1 MYATERSLWEKS
13 DTRTPFQKGEIVL
26 SNLQKAGA
34 EGHPVKWETQIDV
47 DPQSEHVPVTYCDH
61 IEEVTAAAEPD
72 HEITDE
78 ELVKICRYIR
88 RSTTFYNL

>member
-1 MYATERSLWEKS
+1 MGNS
-13 DTRTPFQKGEIVL
+13 DRCGYTTRIDPC
-26 SNLQKAGA
+26 NLL
-34 EGHPVKWETQIDV
+34 
-47 DPQSEHVPVTYCDH
+47 YYDH

-78 ELVKICRYIR
+78 ELVKLCRYIRHIR